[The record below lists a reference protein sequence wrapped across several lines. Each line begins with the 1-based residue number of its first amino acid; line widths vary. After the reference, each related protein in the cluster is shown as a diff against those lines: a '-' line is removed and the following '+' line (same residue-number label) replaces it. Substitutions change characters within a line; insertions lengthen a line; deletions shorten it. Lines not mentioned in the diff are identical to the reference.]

1 MVNFVD
7 KIRGTKS
14 RKRPFAIANNWIEE
28 IKSNFESNDYSN
40 W

>member
-14 RKRPFAIANNWIEE
+14 RKRAFAITNNWIEE
-28 IKSNFESNDYSN
+28 RKSNVESNDYSN